1 MSPPSKRSTRS
12 TGKAPDIA
20 LPQNGKMPQA
30 SKSTRKTRQHQSN
43 DADKD
48 IELEPPVPTPVGP
61 RPVPRKKPSPASGAA
76 PGAFIDDEA
85 FIPACTL
92 QKKIVSDPPPP
103 PPVSPPCD
111 PSPVSD
117 KTPSPR
123 PSQPRHP
130 PPLRLP
136 SPSSPI
142 VRDPG
147 CTPSGS
153 DFESTTTAEQQLISR
168 MRPEKCP
175 VSQELLDEEDD
186 EAFEEGIHAEEL
198 HAQLTKGKKGK
209 GKKSDVKGPFKSGP
223 IPEEAKQRAFAIH
236 ANFEKQIQDLAA
248 EIGKAPQL
256 LFSLVGEGPLLSRRA
271 LTRWGAFEAWYGIHG
286 EIKKSK
292 HTRTDFQLASPQEW
306 TKLVAAERVKYCKDN
321 LGDKWE
327 DPEALNT
334 LFEPI
339 M

>member
-30 SKSTRKTRQHQSN
+30 SKSTRKTRQRQSN

-61 RPVPRKKPSPASGAA
+61 CPVPHKKPGPASGAA

-85 FIPACTL
+85 FIPARAL

-103 PPVSPPCD
+103 PPVSPPRD

-123 PSQPRHP
+123 PSQPR
-130 PPLRLP
+130 
-136 SPSSPI
+136 
-142 VRDPG
+142 
-147 CTPSGS
+147 CMPSGS

-168 MRPEKCP
+168 MHPEKRP
-175 VSQELLDEEDD
+175 VSQESLDEEDD
-186 EAFEEGIHAEEL
+186 EAFKEEIQAEEL
-198 HAQLTKGKKGK
+198 HAQLAKGKKGK
-209 GKKSDVKGPFKSGP
+209 GKKSDVKGLFKSGP
-223 IPEEAKQRAFAIH
+223 IPEEAKQHAFAIH

-248 EIGKAPQL
+248 EISKAPQL
-256 LFSLVGEGPLLSRRA
+256 LFSL
-271 LTRWGAFEAWYGIHG
+271 GAFEAWYGIHG

>member
-20 LPQNGKMPQA
+20 LLQNGKMPQA

-61 RPVPRKKPSPASGAA
+61 RPVPRKKPGPASGAA

-85 FIPACTL
+85 FIPACAL
-92 QKKIVSDPPPP
+92 QKKIISDPPPP
-103 PPVSPPCD
+103 PPISPPCD

-123 PSQPRHP
+123 PSQPHRP
-130 PPLRLP
+130 PPL
-136 SPSSPI
+136 
-142 VRDPG
+142 
-147 CTPSGS
+147 GS
-153 DFESTTTAEQQLISR
+153 DFESTTTAKQQLISR

-175 VSQELLDEEDD
+175 VSQESLDEEDD
-186 EAFEEGIHAEEL
+186 EAFEEEIQAEEL
-198 HAQLTKGKKGK
+198 HMQLAKGKKGK

-236 ANFEKQIQDLAA
+236 TNFEKQIQDLAA
-248 EIGKAPQL
+248 EISKALQL
-256 LFSLVGEGPLLSRRA
+256 LFSLVGEGPLLLRRA
-271 LTRWGAFEAWYGIHG
+271 PTRWGAFKEWYGIHG

-292 HTRTDFQLASPQEW
+292 HTHTDFQPASPQEW
-306 TKLVAAERVKYCKDN
+306 TKLVAAECVKYCKDN